1 MQIDLAIY
9 RKLSLQFADLGSVQ
23 QTRGRRSETPFDIM
37 TERSTFTTR
46 VQCEEKFSLQNIR
59 LSNIREVI
67 NKKEGGENNN
77 KKTESSI
84 KSRYQIS
91 EIASHDPSQI

>member
-67 NKKEGGENNN
+67 NNKEGGENNN
-77 KKTESSI
+77 KKQDHQLNPGIRFQNSFS
-84 KSRYQIS
+84 
-91 EIASHDPSQI
+91 